1 MPMSTA
7 QLLIACPI
15 SCLCRVDRSSLLDSN
30 FKFML
35 FRQRSAFH
43 LPPVQSRSIQ
53 LWRTGYISQSIVN
66 RTIGVAGGTLLLW
79 DFLLTFGDEVEY
91 IWSTRWSFAKVT
103 FLTNRYGNLLFQ
115 VLVNGQE
122 LGIISGSPATQFCF
136 HFTYF
141 ISIFMNFS
149 AESIHILVLVR
160 AWAIWGCKPRMA
172 TILITI
178 YIIYLLLA
186 IGFTTFGASQQ
197 DYAGFFA
204 TDIIRTCI
212 GQLPPYLWLL
222 WVARCNG
229 IYFDNA
235 MPEGLFADAIIF
247 FVVSTLNNVLTIMI
261 WNIYSGDPKYFIS
274 VTFFLPILSM
284 SGQRLVLNLRR
295 INMRSRALSTDE
307 LGREVDRQLLEFH
320 FDEDESRRVAYDMA
334 PERSMHSEMK
344 QDEESCSY
352 WLDVFATRCPYLAFL
367 QSWMMLD
374 VLPWRDSTQ
383 LPNKPLELSGRN
395 WLQGR

>member
-1 MPMSTA
+1 MLSHAHEYGSAAYRMPYIVLVSGRSVLVTRLELQVHAVSTEKCFPSA
-7 QLLIACPI
+7 TGTIT
-15 SCLCRVDRSSLLDSN
+15 LDSALEN
-30 FKFML
+30 WLLNVIFATI
-35 FRQRSAFH
+35 RSGSVFEES
-43 LPPVQSRSIQ
+43 LD
-53 LWRTGYISQSIVN
+53 

-222 WVARCNG
+222 WVASMLIDAMAFTLTMRCLR
-229 IYFDNA
+229 A
-235 MPEGLFADAIIF
+235 
-247 FVVSTLNNVLTIMI
+247 
-261 WNIYSGDPKYFIS
+261 YSRERENLYPTPLLHLMYRDDQYLKGEKDPKYFIS
-274 VTFFLPILSM
+274 VTM

-344 QDEESCSY
+344 QDEESCVSSGINN
-352 WLDVFATRCPYLAFL
+352 VIELA
-367 QSWMMLD
+367 
-374 VLPWRDSTQ
+374 
-383 LPNKPLELSGRN
+383 ELNSHGRS
-395 WLQGR
+395 